1 LPRKVGVIYPGNY
14 WTASDQVAQPGA
26 GIHAVY
32 TADQMRQFRAEGI
45 AADRRAR
52 EATHTA
58 EMAQW
63 ARDNGL
69 NVPPQWAGAKS
80 QGESSE
86 TRMDTGFHASAMV
99 GTAAVS
105 PQAAQGVKT
114 WQERCGITRKPHG
127 QVEEAMAAEIADL
140 RAQLAHKTEAARRWE
155 SKLDAVW
162 ANLCRVIEQHTG
174 RPVDGEPLDALSAQ
188 LARQSQGGQSMIN
201 RWLELIRVW
210 IADPMRTDYVSV
222 NKKYLRDMA
231 SDFEFSINGSTDA
244 QARVADLARKLIECY
259 PDTLP
264 SLYVDGEPV
273 GKELVAAVR
282 ALYAAPPL
290 SSEQQ
295 AEAPPEP
302 EVRPCDMPACSG
314 VSRETGSRPYCPE
327 HREAFEDWRRERA
340 RKQQAAQVS
349 ETDNT
354 MEGYLSQWRARDPS
368 PAAKAAE
375 PEQDPL
381 YEKAAMVVR
390 AHNRASI
397 SLVQRTL
404 FIGYN
409 RAARLL
415 EAMEKAGVVSVE
427 DQNGRRTVLMQ
438 QPEQGE
444 PNVG

>member
-1 LPRKVGVIYPGNY
+1 MKVLCHGEVSEQCG
-14 WTASDQVAQPGA
+14 
-26 GIHAVY
+26 Y

-52 EATHTA
+52 G
-58 EMAQW
+58 MAME
-63 ARDNGL
+63 
-69 NVPPQWAGAKS
+69 KS
-80 QGESSE
+80 PESSTKPAE
-86 TRMDTGFHASAMV
+86 TRMDAGFGDA
-99 GTAAVS
+99 GTVRTSGDES

-140 RAQLAHKTEAARRWE
+140 R
-155 SKLDAVW
+155 
-162 ANLCRVIEQHTG
+162 
-174 RPVDGEPLDALSAQ
+174 AQ

-231 SDFEFSINGSTDA
+231 SDFEFSINGSTDS

-273 GKELVAAVR
+273 GKELVGAVR
-282 ALYAAPPL
+282 ALYAAPRL

-295 AEAPPEP
+295 TEAPPEP

-327 HREAFEDWRRERA
+327 HREAFEEWRRERA
-340 RKQQAAQVS
+340 RKQQA
-349 ETDNT
+349 E
-354 MEGYLSQWRARDPS
+354 EGG
-368 PAAKAAE
+368 KA
-375 PEQDPL
+375 
-381 YEKAAMVVR
+381 
-390 AHNRASI
+390 
-397 SLVQRTL
+397 
-404 FIGYN
+404 
-409 RAARLL
+409 
-415 EAMEKAGVVSVE
+415 
-427 DQNGRRTVLMQ
+427 
-438 QPEQGE
+438 
-444 PNVG
+444 